1 MFAFALGMPDETVI
15 SCSKTAESIKIPFG
29 LRAWV
34 GSKNHVLD
42 GVQVP
47 QCEGAIFMGE
57 GMPTHAR

>member
-1 MFAFALGMPDETVI
+1 MPDETVV

-29 LRAWV
+29 FAGL
-34 GSKNHVLD
+34 GGLKNHVLD